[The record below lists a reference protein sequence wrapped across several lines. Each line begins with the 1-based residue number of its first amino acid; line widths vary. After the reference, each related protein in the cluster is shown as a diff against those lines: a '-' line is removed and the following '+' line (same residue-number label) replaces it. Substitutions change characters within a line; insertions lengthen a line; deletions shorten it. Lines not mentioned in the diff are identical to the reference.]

1 MSPAP
6 AAAPLPDPAD
16 LLPHAPPMLLVD
28 RLTALD
34 PGEHAAGEWST
45 GREPLWRVEEAPGA
59 TVIARVLL
67 LEALAQVGACAVF
80 AVDFY
85 RDKQPMFGGA
95 DRVTFD
101 RPVVPGETVALAMW
115 TKVLGSRFGRAAGFA
130 TVGGDRVCE
139 AEITFVIT
147 NWKE

>member
-1 MSPAP
+1 MTSLPAP
-6 AAAPLPDPAD
+6 SD

-34 PGEHAAGEWST
+34 PGKHAAGEWFS
-45 GREPLWRVEEAPGA
+45 GVEPRWQVDEAPGDR
-59 TVIARVLL
+59 VIARVLV

-85 RDKQPMFGGA
+85 RDKQPVFGGV
-95 DRVTFD
+95 DRASFA
-101 RPVVPGETVALAMW
+101 RPVVPGETVELAMW

-130 TVGGDRVCE
+130 SAGGDRVCE
-139 AEITFVIT
+139 AEITFVIGE
-147 NWKE
+147 WKE